1 MSKRKVSVEDK
12 TYAVNLYLDRKES
25 QRRIA
30 DMFDVSL
37 ASVQQW
43 IRNYESMGANAFTLK
58 GNKKYS
64 KELKQQAVL
73 DYLAGYGSQNDICK
87 KYGIRSKGK
96 LQTWIKK
103 YNGHEELKSFGTGGS
118 IVMTKGRKT
127 TFEERVEIVQYCIAH
142 DRNYAQTAEQYH
154 VSYQQARNY
163 IVKYEAGGVEALRDN
178 RGKRKRPDE
187 IHYYIG
193 MEKHKVYLSA
203 ILDLYDRRIVSYVI
217 RDKNNNALVFD
228 TVDNALLRNPGAQ
241 PLFHSDRGFQYT
253 NRTFHTKLVNAGIT
267 QSMSRVAKCIDNG
280 PMEKHEIYLQAA

>member
-12 TYAVNLYLDRKES
+12 IYAVNLYLDGKES

-103 YNGHEELKSFGTGGS
+103 YNGGTGGS

-142 DRNYAQTAEQYH
+142 DRNYAQTAEQYQ

-187 IHYYIG
+187 MSELEKLRAEVKILKAEKERAE
-193 MEKHKVYLSA
+193 MEASFLKKLEE
-203 ILDLYDRRIVSYVI
+203 IERR
-217 RDKNNNALVFD
+217 
-228 TVDNALLRNPGAQ
+228 
-241 PLFHSDRGFQYT
+241 RG
-253 NRTFHTKLVNAGIT
+253 
-267 QSMSRVAKCIDNG
+267 
-280 PMEKHEIYLQAA
+280 

>member
-1 MSKRKVSVEDK
+1 MSKRKVSVENK
-12 TYAVNLYLDRKES
+12 IYAVNLYLDGKES
-25 QRRIA
+25 QQRIA
-30 DMFDVSL
+30 HMFDVSL

-73 DYLAGYGSQNDICK
+73 DYLAGYGSQDDICK

-96 LQTWIKK
+96 LQSWIKK
-103 YNGHEELKSFGTGGS
+103 YNGHEELKSSGTGGS

-142 DRNYAQTAEQYH
+142 DRNYAQTAEQYQ

-187 IHYYIG
+187 MSELEKLRAEVKILKAEKERAE
-193 MEKHKVYLSA
+193 MEASFLKKLEE
-203 ILDLYDRRIVSYVI
+203 IERR
-217 RDKNNNALVFD
+217 
-228 TVDNALLRNPGAQ
+228 
-241 PLFHSDRGFQYT
+241 RG
-253 NRTFHTKLVNAGIT
+253 
-267 QSMSRVAKCIDNG
+267 
-280 PMEKHEIYLQAA
+280 